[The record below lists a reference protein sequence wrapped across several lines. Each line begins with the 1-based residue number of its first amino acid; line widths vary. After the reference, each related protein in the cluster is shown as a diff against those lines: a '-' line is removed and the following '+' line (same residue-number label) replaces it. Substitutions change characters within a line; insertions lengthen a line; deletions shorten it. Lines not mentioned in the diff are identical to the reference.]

1 MIKQRNAIMKEPEK
15 IPRMSKAEYDDLIRS
30 QHVARIAFRGD
41 EHPYV
46 APFMYVFDGKF
57 LYFLSTRYG
66 RKIAYFKSNPRVSV
80 EIEEYAPDLSSFTFV
95 SLQGSL
101 EEVQHPPK
109 KKEVRNRFID
119 MIQQKRLSPKALAA
133 LGHSP
138 GDPVQ
143 ALAEEERS
151 MVWKLVGVT
160 DIVALKNR

>member
-1 MIKQRNAIMKEPEK
+1 MKEPEK

-30 QHVARIAFRGD
+30 QHISRIAFRGD
-41 EHPYV
+41 VHPYV
-46 APFMYVFDGKF
+46 TPFMYVFDGKF

-80 EIEEYAPDLSSFTFV
+80 EIEEYAPIFLYSPL

-101 EEVQHPPK
+101 EEVQHPAK
-109 KKEVRNRFID
+109 KKEVRNRFIN
-119 MIQQKRLSPKALAA
+119 MIRQKRLSPKALAT

-138 GDPVQ
+138 GDPFQ

-151 MVWKLVGVT
+151 MVWKLIGVT